1 MRFVDQGGNLVVAV
15 DEGVQKS
22 MVDLAAEFGIELE
35 QRGKMAVD
43 YARPVELHEHDP
55 TVFVTDQINPEPAFF
70 GDEANAGDVVYQGI
84 GMSFSP
90 NSELLSPL
98 LTGTPTT
105 YSSVPGEEV
114 RETSVLAGK
123 ELVLVTALQA
133 RNNAR
138 AVFSGSMKMFSD
150 DFMDMI
156 LPGESPE
163 EDMESANHVICK
175 EMLKW
180 VLQEKSVLKAS
191 KFDHRIVGGEKQTM
205 YRIKDQVE
213 FFAHI
218 EEFVEGEWVPFQGND
233 VQVSAQAM
241 SRAKGVSDRTVSK
254 LDQQLGLLMESK
266 TGAISRSWLCGRLM

>member
-1 MRFVDQGGNLVVAV
+1 MRFVDRGGNLVVAV
-15 DEGVQKS
+15 DEDVEKS
-22 MVDLAAEFGIELE
+22 MVDLAAEFGIEFE
-35 QRGKMAVD
+35 QRGKMAID

-70 GDEANAGDVVYQGI
+70 GDEADAGDVVYQGI

-90 NSELLSPL
+90 NSQLLSPL

-105 YSSVPGEEV
+105 YSSIPGEEV

-123 ELVLVTALQA
+123 EVVLVTALQA

-156 LPGESPE
+156 LPGERLE
-163 EDMESANHVICK
+163 EDVESANQVICK
-175 EMLKW
+175 EILKW

-191 KFDHRIVGGEKQTM
+191 NFHHRIIGGEKQSM
-205 YRIKDQVE
+205 YRIKDEVE
-213 FFAHI
+213 FFTHI

-233 VQVSAQAM
+233 VQVSA
-241 SRAKGVSDRTVSK
+241 RAISHEKGVGDRTVSK
-254 LDQQLGLLMESK
+254 LDQQLGLLLESK
-266 TGAISRSWLCGRLM
+266 TGAISRNWLCGRLM